1 MQTPVGAV
9 EYLAGGDGQAAQVAA
24 AEGASFAGE
33 AEGQGVVMTIDTTTV
48 AECLKKL
55 ESRVRSE
62 ACELEMLLEQS
73 MDLTLKIMASRERL
87 ADSIREL
94 EDFKVAVKS

>member
-1 MQTPVGAV
+1 MNADIATGR
-9 EYLAGGDGQAAQVAA
+9 
-24 AEGASFAGE
+24 F
-33 AEGQGVVMTIDTTTV
+33 
-48 AECLKKL
+48 K
-55 ESRVRSE
+55 
-62 ACELEMLLEQS
+62 ELEWAVRTEAIHLETLLEQS